1 MKKSH
6 GPARILCFA
15 NNKGGVGKT
24 TTVRSVGEAFA
35 RKGKKTLLVDLDSQ
49 ANLTSLLLGNA
60 AFIIE
65 FTIREA
71 LINQVPVSPM
81 KIKENL
87 DLVPSNLRLSKI
99 DIELSGM
106 EQREFQLMDALA
118 IAETEYDYIL
128 LDCPPALGLMTYN
141 ALVACNY
148 FVLVTTPDSLSYAGM
163 TMISELAGKIS
174 MNPRM
179 NPGMSC
185 LGVIVSRYKSNK
197 INNSFVK
204 LIKKETGDAFIDILV
219 PDRTAMQQAT
229 AYKMSIYDFDKE
241 SPVAES
247 YSNIA
252 DILEE
257 RMASV

>member
-1 MKKSH
+1 MKKSQE
-6 GPARILCFA
+6 PAKILCFA

-35 RKGKKTLLVDLDSQ
+35 LKGKKTLLVDLDSQ
-49 ANLTSLLLGNA
+49 ANLTTLLLGDA
-60 AFIIE
+60 AIDAE
-65 FTIREA
+65 YTIREA
-71 LINQVPVSPM
+71 LVNQVPVSPV
-81 KIKENL
+81 KISENL

-118 IAETEYDYIL
+118 VAETEYDYIL

-163 TMISELAGKIS
+163 IMISELAGKIS

-179 NPGMSC
+179 NPELRC
-185 LGVIVSRYKSNK
+185 LGVIVERYKSNK

-204 LIKKETGDAFIDILV
+204 LIKKESGAAFIDVLV

-229 AYKMSIYDFDKE
+229 AYKKSIYDYDKT
-241 SPVAES
+241 SPVSES
-247 YSNIA
+247 YLQIA
-252 DILEE
+252 YILEK
-257 RMASV
+257 RMDLE

>member
-1 MKKSH
+1 MKKTK
-6 GPARILCFA
+6 GNADILCFA

-24 TTVRSVGEAFA
+24 TTVRSIGEAFA
-35 RKGKKTLLVDLDSQ
+35 LKGKKTLLVDLDSQ
-49 ANLTSLLLGNA
+49 ANLTTLLMGDA
-60 AFIIE
+60 AFDAE
-65 FTIREA
+65 NTIREA
-71 LINQVPVSPM
+71 LVNQIPVSPV

-87 DLVPSNLRLSKI
+87 DLVPANLRLSKI
-99 DIELSGM
+99 DIELAGM
-106 EQREFQLMDALA
+106 EQREFQLMDALVVA
-118 IAETEYDYIL
+118 ATEYDYIL

-179 NPGMSC
+179 NPGMKC

-197 INNSFVK
+197 LNNGFVN
-204 LIKKETGDAFIDILV
+204 LIKKETGAAFVDVLV

-229 AYKMSIYDFDKE
+229 AYKKSIFDYDAS

-247 YSNIA
+247 YTKIA
-252 DILEE
+252 EILET
-257 RMASV
+257 RMEN